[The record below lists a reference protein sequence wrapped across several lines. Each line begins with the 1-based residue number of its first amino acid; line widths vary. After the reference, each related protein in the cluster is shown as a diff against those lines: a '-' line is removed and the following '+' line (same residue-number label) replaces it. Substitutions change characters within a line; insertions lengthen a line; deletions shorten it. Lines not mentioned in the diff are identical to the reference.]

1 MCVTNIEITLH
12 NLLTSLLKFL
22 PPETAHNLTIR
33 GLKLGLA
40 KFVRRDQHPPNSGVV
55 LKNSK
60 LNLPNRIGLAAGFD
74 KNAEVF
80 NAMLRLGFG
89 FIECGTVTPE
99 PQSGNPLPRI
109 FRLSEDQ
116 GVINRLGFNN
126 HGLDKFVRNLALSTE
141 RIGPVGANIGA
152 NKASVEAG
160 DASKDYVTGI
170 KAVWPYA
177 DYITL
182 NISSPNTPGLRN
194 LQFVEEL
201 KSLLEQVGKVG
212 SSLCE
217 REKFRPLFLKIAPD
231 MDDESIEQIA
241 RVSLDAPY
249 LHGLVVSNTTVSR
262 PGSLSSRY
270 SEESGGLS
278 GKPLTAL
285 STEILKAVASEVG
298 DRLDLIGVG
307 GIFDAED
314 LQTKLDAGAQAVQ
327 LYTGLTFRGFDL
339 IDELVKSEC

>member
-1 MCVTNIEITLH
+1 MCVTDIEITLH
-12 NLLTSLLKFL
+12 NLLTSLLQLF

-40 KFVRRDQHPPNSGVV
+40 KFVPRGQSPPNPRVV

-99 PQSGNPLPRI
+99 PQSGNPSPRI

-126 HGLDKFVRNLALSTE
+126 HGLDKFARNLALSTE
-141 RIGPVGANIGA
+141 RTGPVGANIGA

-160 DASKDYVTGI
+160 EASKDYITGM

-194 LQFVEEL
+194 LQFVDEL
-201 KSLLEQVGKVG
+201 KNLLEQVGLVA
-212 SSLCE
+212 SSLCQS
-217 REKFRPLFLKIAPD
+217 EKFRPLFLKIAPD
-231 MDDESIEQIA
+231 MDDTSIEQIA
-241 RVSLDAPY
+241 RVSLEAPY

-262 PGSLSSRY
+262 PSSLSSRY
-270 SEESGGLS
+270 TEELGGLS
-278 GKPLTAL
+278 GKPLMTL
-285 STEILKAVASEVG
+285 STEILQAVACEVG

-307 GIFDAED
+307 GIFGSED
-314 LQTKLDAGAQAVQ
+314 VQTKLDAGAQAVQ

-339 IDELVKSEC
+339 INELVRSEY

>member
-1 MCVTNIEITLH
+1 MCVTNIETTLH
-12 NLLTSLLKFL
+12 NLLTSLLKFF

-40 KFVRRDQHPPNSGVV
+40 KFVPRGQYPPNSRVV

-74 KNAEVF
+74 KNAEVY

-89 FIECGTVTPE
+89 FVECGTVTPE
-99 PQSGNPLPRI
+99 PQSGNPSPRI

-126 HGLDKFVRNLALSTE
+126 LGLGKFTRNLSLSTE
-141 RIGPVGANIGA
+141 RTGPVGANIGA

-160 DASKDYVTGI
+160 HASKDYITGI

-182 NISSPNTPGLRN
+182 NVSSPNTPGLRN
-194 LQFVEEL
+194 LQFVDEL
-201 KSLLEQVGKVG
+201 KNLLEQVGLVAL
-212 SSLCE
+212 SLCQS
-217 REKFRPLFLKIAPD
+217 EKFRPLFLKIAPD
-231 MDDESIEQIA
+231 MDDKSIEQIA
-241 RVSLDAPY
+241 RASLEAPH

-262 PGSLSSRY
+262 PGSLSGRY
-270 SEESGGLS
+270 REERGGLS
-278 GKPLTAL
+278 GKPLGAM

-307 GIFDAED
+307 GIFGSED
-314 LQTKLDAGAQAVQ
+314 VQTKLDAGAQAVQ

-339 IDELVKSEC
+339 IDELVKSEY